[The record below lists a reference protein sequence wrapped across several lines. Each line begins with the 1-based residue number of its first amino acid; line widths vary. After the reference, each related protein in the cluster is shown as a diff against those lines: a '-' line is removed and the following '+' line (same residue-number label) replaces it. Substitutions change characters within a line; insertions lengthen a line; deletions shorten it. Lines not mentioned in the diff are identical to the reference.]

1 MDPESLSN
9 SREFSLSP
17 KRPCT
22 CEQSSPLSSVF
33 PGFADSLVSVGIT
46 GTPGTRASWFHVP
59 PSCGVH
65 QCSAHFEGYIVFTV
79 YESHLFTAT

>member
-33 PGFADSLVSVGIT
+33 PGFADSLVSLGIT
-46 GTPGTRASWFHVP
+46 GTPGTRHHGFMFLQAV
-59 PSCGVH
+59 VYI
-65 QCSAHFEGYIVFTV
+65 SALLI
-79 YESHLFTAT
+79 LRAT